1 MLVWDSHG
9 SVRSL
14 RVGVCFHHFAHLPAF
29 ASLGV
34 LVRRMIESFLDILRR
49 IYSCMPLFQY
59 RIEVRKTS
67 VLAQYHS
74 RSKAWGAWMYWT
86 LAMLSWTQPDSTGL
100 LCFRECLQEVV
111 SVLPWFHHWVWLTQ
125 MMKGWVIP
133 ESALPSYKCV
143 SLAPSRMVPKAH
155 FYYRRMHWISTYG
168 KTAFKSTSLLP
179 HMICERGKGKLVI
192 TIDFLTYSQIIAFDY
207 EQGQLQEWLF
217 HLYSVC
223 FGIRTMNDVLGCNYL
238 STRLLPSFN
247 RIG

>member
-1 MLVWDSHG
+1 MFSSFCSSSCICISGCPGQEDDW
-9 SVRSL
+9 
-14 RVGVCFHHFAHLPAF
+14 
-29 ASLGV
+29 V
-34 LVRRMIESFLDILRR
+34 LSWHPKENLFLYAPIS
-49 IYSCMPLFQY
+49 I
-59 RIEVRKTS
+59 RIEVRKTF

-74 RSKAWGAWMYWT
+74 RPKAWGTWMSWT

-100 LCFRECLQEVV
+100 HCFRECLQEVV

-125 MMKGWVIP
+125 TMKGWVIP

-155 FYYRRMHWISTYG
+155 FYYRRMHWILTYG

-179 HMICERGKGKLVI
+179 HMSCERGKGKLVI

-217 HLYSVC
+217 HLYLVC
-223 FGIRTMNDVLGCNYL
+223 FGIRTMDGVLGCNYCPHL
-238 STRLLPSFN
+238 T
-247 RIG
+247 G